1 MALNIPMPRKKK
13 KSDDDITL
21 NKNLLPGYTTGNVE
35 IEITYDFILDLYSR
49 AKSLKGTEKE
59 EMLET
64 VNELTK
70 HIGKWLV
77 S

>member
-1 MALNIPMPRKKK
+1 MCIR
-13 KSDDDITL
+13 DR
-21 NKNLLPGYTTGNVE
+21 YTTGNVE
-35 IEITYDFILDLYSR
+35 IQITYDFILDLYQR
-49 AKSLKGTEKE
+49 AQSLEGKEKK
-59 EMLET
+59 EMLHT

>member
-1 MALNIPMPRKKK
+1 MPRKKK
-13 KSDDDITL
+13 APEDDNISISKD
-21 NKNLLPGYTTGNVE
+21 LLPGYTTGNVE
-35 IEITYDFILDLYSR
+35 IQITYDFILDLYQR
-49 AKSLKGTEKE
+49 AQALDGKEKE
-59 EMLET
+59 EMLHT

>member
-1 MALNIPMPRKKK
+1 MPRKKK
-13 KSDDDITL
+13 PKDDDNISIS
-21 NKNLLPGYTTGNVE
+21 KDLLPGYSTGNVE
-35 IEITYDFILDLYSR
+35 IQITYDFILDLYQR
-49 AKSLKGTEKE
+49 AQRLEGKEKE
-59 EMLET
+59 EMLQT

>member
-1 MALNIPMPRKKK
+1 MPRKKREPE
-13 KSDDDITL
+13 DDNISISKD
-21 NKNLLPGYTTGNVE
+21 LLPGYKTGNVE
-35 IEITYDFILDLYSR
+35 IQITYDFILDLYQR
-49 AKSLKGTEKE
+49 ARALDGKEKE
-59 EMLET
+59 EMLTT

>member
-1 MALNIPMPRKKK
+1 MPRKKK
-13 KSDDDITL
+13 EPEDDNISISKD
-21 NKNLLPGYTTGNVE
+21 LLPGYTTGNVE
-35 IEITYDFILDLYSR
+35 IQITYDFILDLYQR
-49 AKSLKGTEKE
+49 AQSLEGKEKK
-59 EMLET
+59 EMLHT

>member
-1 MALNIPMPRKKK
+1 MPRKKK